1 MIKITVDLSN
11 ATEEEMECYNSSRL
25 CEVIR
30 SGRAVEFKND
40 GNTHLEILSVSP
52 VMDGRTGK
60 YQFSAE

>member
-1 MIKITVDLSN
+1 MINITVDLSH
-11 ATEEEMECYNSSRL
+11 ATEEEIQCYISSRL

-40 GNTHLEILSVSP
+40 GKTHLEILSISP
-52 VMDGRTGK
+52 VIDGRTGK